1 MNNRKSP
8 LQPVRIQG
16 DSALAGELVAAG
28 MPDSAECRR
37 REERLVRLFT
47 HAGENADARY
57 LRDLVTRYRGP
68 MSS

>member
-1 MNNRKSP
+1 MNNEKSP
-8 LQPVRIQG
+8 FQPVRIQG
-16 DSALAGELVAAG
+16 DSALARELVASG
-28 MPDSAECRR
+28 MPDSLECHRQ
-37 REERLVRLFT
+37 EERLVRLFA